1 MKLLD
6 RISIRNFLTGL
17 VGILVLVL
25 AAQSVANLA
34 SAYGSRKEFQRIE
47 LANRI
52 SDDIITAAGF
62 QAQERGFTAAALSS
76 LGAAEGSLLQ
86 AVKDVRSK
94 GDAPLERAFKDADSL
109 ALIDPANTAFKAA
122 LASAKNAHA
131 NFDSARRSADANF
144 SSASRTFTAKEW
156 IPAATAFIDAAA
168 EMRTAAFASTASKE
182 TLGEALRMN
191 IELKQAVWLVSEYAG
206 RERATLGSFIAGK
219 KPVDAATLERLNTFR
234 AIVDLNVKT
243 ILKLR
248 ASEGSRTGVKSAVA
262 EMDRLFL
269 DSFERVRE
277 SVYSAASTGKYPID
291 GGVWLEKS
299 TEAINAILAVSA
311 AVGREVGEKVA
322 ADMRSAQINMII
334 SILVLAFVAA
344 LGVASLFVVKRKII
358 VPVNYVRDL
367 MTDRLA
373 KGDLTIEVEVKS
385 SDEIGALLA
394 AMKNMVSR
402 LREVVSDVRAVSD
415 NVASGAQELSS
426 GAQQISQGST
436 EQAASIEETSSS
448 MEQMS
453 ANIRQ
458 NTDNA
463 QQTEKIAQK
472 AASDAKESGQAV
484 SETVGAMKEIA
495 SKISIIEEI
504 ARQTNLLALNAAIE
518 AARAGEHGKGF
529 AVVASEVRKLAER
542 SQTAAGEISNLSAT
556 SVQIAE
562 KAGEMLARLV
572 PDIQKTSELVQEIT
586 AASAEQNSGAEQIN
600 KALQQL
606 DQVIQQNASGA
617 EELASTSEELS
628 SQSEQ
633 LQRTIEFFKLAGA
646 GSQSKEKVAL
656 LTKTRQPKP
665 KPVPQGQAGQDAVRA
680 AAPHKSVSVVN
691 SPVKLNLGTGR
702 DEEDGEFVK
711 Y

>member
-1 MKLLD
+1 MDFLKNMKTRSKLFLSFAMLILFVLGLGVLSIDRITGMRDDIQSFYDDRFVPTVDLGKMNNELASLRIGALQIMNERDASRRQQHYNSATESETEVNNLIEKYGATYLTDEEKKVFDEMKAAWVTYNDSRRNTFKWALDGDFERSRHNAQTDAGPKFNLLD
-6 RISIRNFLTGL
+6 SKLVRLIQIQDEVGREIIAEANSSFAMTRNVVVVATILAI
-17 VGILVLVL
+17 GIAITLALVLTSLIARPL
-25 AAQSVANLA
+25 AEA
-34 SAYGSRKEFQRIE
+34 
-47 LANRI
+47 
-52 SDDIITAAGF
+52 
-62 QAQERGFTAAALSS
+62 TAAANKL
-76 LGAAEGSLLQ
+76 AQ
-86 AVKDVRSK
+86 
-94 GDAPLERAFKDADSL
+94 GDLDAD
-109 ALIDPANTAFKAA
+109 IQT
-122 LASAKNAHA
+122 
-131 NFDSARRSADANF
+131 
-144 SSASRTFTAKEW
+144 
-156 IPAATAFIDAAA
+156 
-168 EMRTAAFASTASKE
+168 
-182 TLGEALRMN
+182 G
-191 IELKQAVWLVSEYAG
+191 
-206 RERATLGSFIAGK
+206 GK
-219 KPVDAATLERLNTFR
+219 
-234 AIVDLNVKT
+234 
-243 ILKLR
+243 
-248 ASEGSRTGVKSAVA
+248 
-262 EMDRLFL
+262 
-269 DSFERVRE
+269 
-277 SVYSAASTGKYPID
+277 
-291 GGVWLEKS
+291 
-299 TEAINAILAVSA
+299 
-311 AVGREVGEKVA
+311 
-322 ADMRSAQINMII
+322 
-334 SILVLAFVAA
+334 
-344 LGVASLFVVKRKII
+344 
-358 VPVNYVRDL
+358 
-367 MTDRLA
+367 
-373 KGDLTIEVEVKS
+373 
-385 SDEIGALLA
+385 DEIGTLLE
-394 AMKNMVSR
+394 AMKNMVGK

-458 NTDNA
+458 NSDNA

-472 AASDAKESGQAV
+472 SAADAKESGQAV

-633 LQRTIEFFKLAGA
+633 LQRTIEFFRLSGAGA
-646 GSQSKEKVAL
+646 STREKVTPINKARQSKIKAAHPGHNASL
-656 LTKTRQPKP
+656 
-665 KPVPQGQAGQDAVRA
+665 GAGA
-680 AAPHKSVSVVN
+680 HKAVSVVN